1 MVSTLHVVQRFTFM
15 EQIAIYIYNPY
26 YISKTKF
33 VDGQGDHVVVCTY
46 FFFLKFINEWNLF
59 LNFFVLI
66 IFF

>member
-33 VDGQGDHVVVCTY
+33 GDGQGDHVVVCTY
-46 FFFLKFINEWNLF
+46 FFFLKFINE
-59 LNFFVLI
+59 
-66 IFF
+66 